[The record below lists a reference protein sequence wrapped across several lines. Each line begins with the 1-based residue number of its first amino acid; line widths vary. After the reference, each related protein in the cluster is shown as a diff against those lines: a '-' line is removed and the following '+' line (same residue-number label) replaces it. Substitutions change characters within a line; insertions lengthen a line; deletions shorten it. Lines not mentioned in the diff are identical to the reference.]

1 MQYDRLL
8 LNNLL
13 DSYERSLLSS
23 GKNKVQ
29 IHIFMAFS
37 RRNMPEYFDESSMV
51 YEEIHMAAENME
63 RLGFLEIQWKNRK
76 PGTIIEKAILNEEK
90 VDEVYQYLHRTPKTV
105 KEDVILKLLQEYCY
119 GNINKSESTITAEF
133 IRYLLIRVNDG
144 KSVKEYIDISSPV
157 QTKELLDT
165 LMAIEKNDKPAYIRE
180 FSIDHLGDSKKLE
193 NMLGLIGKVMR
204 RFGVGYEEMDVYEIL
219 AEYQIYHT
227 PNYVYIKGTG
237 CLEAAISE
245 ADLKINL
252 AVLRQGIAVSGEDI
266 DSLKLTGI
274 TSVKKVITIENLTT
288 FYSWNEPDSII
299 IYLGGYHN
307 QVRQRLL
314 QMIYKRLPGAKY
326 LHFGDIDIGGFQIY
340 LDLCRRTNIPF
351 QLYHMGII
359 QLKKYEEHSKKLTE
373 NDNRRL
379 DKMIEKLSENPEIDC
394 CKDITEVLKYMKIK
408 QLKLEQECQH
418 ECKRRYCI

>member
-105 KEDVILKLLQEYCY
+105 KEDVILKLLQEYCH

-157 QTKELLDT
+157 QTKKLLDT
-165 LMAIEKNDKPAYIRE
+165 LMAIEKNEKPAYIRE

-219 AEYQIYHT
+219 AE
-227 PNYVYIKGTG
+227 
-237 CLEAAISE
+237 
-245 ADLKINL
+245 
-252 AVLRQGIAVSGEDI
+252 
-266 DSLKLTGI
+266 
-274 TSVKKVITIENLTT
+274 
-288 FYSWNEPDSII
+288 
-299 IYLGGYHN
+299 
-307 QVRQRLL
+307 
-314 QMIYKRLPGAKY
+314 
-326 LHFGDIDIGGFQIY
+326 
-340 LDLCRRTNIPF
+340 
-351 QLYHMGII
+351 
-359 QLKKYEEHSKKLTE
+359 
-373 NDNRRL
+373 
-379 DKMIEKLSENPEIDC
+379 
-394 CKDITEVLKYMKIK
+394 
-408 QLKLEQECQH
+408 
-418 ECKRRYCI
+418 